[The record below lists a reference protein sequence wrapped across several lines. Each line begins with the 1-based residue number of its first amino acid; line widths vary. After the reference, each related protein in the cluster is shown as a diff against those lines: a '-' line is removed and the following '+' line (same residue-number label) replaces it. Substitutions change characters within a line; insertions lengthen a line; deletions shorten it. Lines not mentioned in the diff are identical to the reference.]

1 MSSLALLK
9 SAFADGSMPRM
20 WANSEDHRIQPRR
33 TLKTLIAGL
42 IISLVIHSLL
52 VVLIP
57 KPTVKIVLTEAGGK
71 GPLQVTIAPP
81 ATPAPPAAAP
91 ALIEPPSMSTPRV
104 IAVAKPS
111 PLMPPVALV
120 PDTPITPVKLPDVPV
135 PVTKEPPIDFMAA
148 LNARRAQRQA
158 EDAGVAS
165 ENAAARDGE
174 RELTSAEKAAAGFN
188 RNMQALGRGRDGTSG
203 VFQIQSKGARYAAFS
218 FRGWT
223 TDRAQSKY
231 QLIDVDA
238 GYGGDVELAIV
249 RKMISLIREH
259 YKGNFNWDSQRVGR
273 VVVLSARMEDTAGLE
288 AFMMRE
294 FFG

>member
-1 MSSLALLK
+1 MSSIALLS
-9 SAFADGSMPRM
+9 SAFADGSMPRI
-20 WANSEDHRIQPRR
+20 WADDHDHRIKPRR

-42 IISLVIHSLL
+42 IISLIIHSLM
-52 VVLIP
+52 VWLIP
-57 KPTVKIVLTEAGGK
+57 KPAVKIDLSEAGGK

-81 ATPAPPAAAP
+81 AAAVAPPVAAV
-91 ALIEPPSMSTPRV
+91 PPSQPPPVSAPRV

-120 PDTPITPVKLPDVPV
+120 PESPVKPPDSPA
-135 PVTKEPPIDFMAA
+135 PINKEPPIDFMAA

-158 EDAGVAS
+158 AEEGVAS
-165 ENAAARDGE
+165 ENAAAREGE
-174 RELTSAEKAAAGFN
+174 RELTQSEKATAGFN

-203 VFQIQSKGARYAAFS
+203 VFQIQSKGTRYAAFS

-231 QLIDVDA
+231 QLIEVDA
-238 GYGGDVELAIV
+238 GYGGDVELAMV

-273 VVVLSARMEDTAGLE
+273 VVVLSARMEDNAGLE
-288 AFMMRE
+288 AFLMRE

>member
-1 MSSLALLK
+1 MSSIALLNT
-9 SAFADGSMPRM
+9 AFADGSMPTM
-20 WANSEDHRIQPRR
+20 WADAADHRIQPRR

-42 IISLVIHSLL
+42 IISLIIHSLM

-57 KPTVKIVLTEAGGK
+57 KPVVKIDLSEAGGK

-81 ATPAPPAAAP
+81 AAAVVPPATSAPPSQPP
-91 ALIEPPSMSTPRV
+91 AVSAPRV
-104 IAVAKPS
+104 IAVPKPS

-120 PDTPITPVKLPDVPV
+120 PESAVKPPDTPTPVS
-135 PVTKEPPIDFMAA
+135 KEPPIDFMAA

-158 EDAGVAS
+158 EEAGVAS
-165 ENAAARDGE
+165 ENAAAREGE
-174 RELTSAEKAAAGFN
+174 RELTSAEKATAGFN

-203 VFQIQSKGARYAAFS
+203 VFQIQSKGTRYAAFS

-231 QLIDVDA
+231 QLIEVDA
-238 GYGGDVELAIV
+238 GYGGDVELAMV

-273 VVVLSARMEDTAGLE
+273 VVVLSARMEDNAGLE
-288 AFMMRE
+288 AFLMRE